1 MRPKGNFHYSVH
13 RDFRLFCMTPA
24 DKAGQNTLVNP
35 RGYFQRWVASYNF
48 LFNLFFVESF
58 VQLMGNKLFLEETL
72 VFNWHY
78 SFKDYKI
85 FRFVQ
90 PFLMFSD
97 MPHGEFVHD
106 VLTTLL
112 DQQLDFMIIIDLQT
126 HRKLL
131 RYLKN
136 YHVFMIGLTPINYSP
151 WTVSYPIPTF
161 ADSHLSQFL
170 FLKFILKLYS
180 HAKSCSHKNK
190 LKTLTH

>member
-1 MRPKGNFHYSVH
+1 
-13 RDFRLFCMTPA
+13 
-24 DKAGQNTLVNP
+24 
-35 RGYFQRWVASYNF
+35 
-48 LFNLFFVESF
+48 
-58 VQLMGNKLFLEETL
+58 MGNKLFLEETL

-85 FRFVQ
+85 YRFVQ

-136 YHVFMIGLTPINYSP
+136 YHVFMIGLTPVNYSP
-151 WTVSYPIPTF
+151 
-161 ADSHLSQFL
+161 
-170 FLKFILKLYS
+170 
-180 HAKSCSHKNK
+180 
-190 LKTLTH
+190 